1 MTFDGQPAK
10 KFSVAE
16 QGSQKIQWA
25 KQSAVSGEY
34 SSDYIFYLGSNNYAH
49 KPALTGFNPA
59 LLI

>member
-25 KQSAVSGEY
+25 KQSAVSGDY

-49 KPALTGFNPA
+49 KPASINWV
-59 LLI
+59 